1 MPQEADAH
9 FSRECGRDCVQTGA
23 VSWMHPYPWPLTQ
36 KNVLTRIDE
45 DASLIANFDASFQY
59 TKTPN
64 EDVYKINRYN

>member
-1 MPQEADAH
+1 M
-9 FSRECGRDCVQTGA
+9 QTRA

>member
-1 MPQEADAH
+1 M
-9 FSRECGRDCVQTGA
+9 QTRA

-36 KNVLTRIDE
+36 KNVLTCIDE